1 MCTCVAGDE
10 SLIEDEVR
18 QKAASPPGRVP
29 HLTLRLYASVRVVSL
44 SAALY
49 VGGRDA
55 ARWTQSTRT
64 RRTTISPDN
73 EISCLARPPRA
84 AKRQLCRAA
93 SPQAGVDVRLA
104 DQSRISRSSNV
115 SKIACTSQ
123 TGPWTTRLER

>member
-49 VGGRDA
+49 VCGRTGRCSLDA
-55 ARWTQSTRT
+55 STR
-64 RRTTISPDN
+64 RKRAGRPEYRSPEGD
-73 EISCLARPPRA
+73 IVFGPDP
-84 AKRQLCRAA
+84 
-93 SPQAGVDVRLA
+93 AG
-104 DQSRISRSSNV
+104 S
-115 SKIACTSQ
+115 
-123 TGPWTTRLER
+123 